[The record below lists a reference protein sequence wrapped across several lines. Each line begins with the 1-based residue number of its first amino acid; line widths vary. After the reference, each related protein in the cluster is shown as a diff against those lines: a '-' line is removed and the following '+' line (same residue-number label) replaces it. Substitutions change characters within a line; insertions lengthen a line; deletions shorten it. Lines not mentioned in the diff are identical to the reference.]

1 LKTTVL
7 GILFS
12 GLLIAATPPLH
23 AEQYKIGIV
32 NPNALVESSPQ
43 YEDVRKDLEAE
54 FDRRNQDL
62 ISKQKQLKKLE
73 DKLATDG
80 AVMSTDEVQRLEQD
94 IRTHRRNLN
103 RVRDEYRED
112 LNLRRTEEFNK
123 LLKQVSEV
131 VHQVAEQENFDIILS
146 QGVVYASKRVDMTK
160 NVLDR
165 LIEQYKQNKK

>member
-1 LKTTVL
+1 MKKTGL
-7 GILFS
+7 NFLFL
-12 GLLIAATPPLH
+12 GLLLVSLPSLAA
-23 AEQYKIGIV
+23 EYKIGIV

-43 YEDVRKDLEAE
+43 YEDVRKDLETE
-54 FDRRNQDL
+54 FERRNEDL
-62 ISKQKQLKKLE
+62 IERQKQLKKLE

-80 AVMSTDEVQRLEQD
+80 AVMSADEVQRLEQD

-131 VHQVAEQENFDIILS
+131 VHQVAEEEKFDIILS

-160 NVLDR
+160 KVLDR
-165 LIEQYKQNKK
+165 LIEQYKQTKQ

>member
-1 LKTTVL
+1 MK
-7 GILFS
+7 
-12 GLLIAATPPLH
+12 
-23 AEQYKIGIV
+23 KIGILIALSGMLMASAAMAAEEFKIGVV

-62 ISKQKQLKKLE
+62 ISKQKQLKTLE
-73 DKLATDG
+73 DKLTTDR
-80 AVMSTDEVQRLEQD
+80 AVMSGDEVQRLEQD
-94 IRTHRRNLN
+94 VRTHRRNLN

-112 LNLRRTEEFNK
+112 LNLRRTAEFNK

-131 VHQVAEQENFDIILS
+131 VHQVAEEEKFDIILS

-160 NVLDR
+160 KVLDR
-165 LIEQYKQNKK
+165 LIEQYKQSKKQ